1 MSRLESYEINEL
13 FKINPTQEP
22 QSNSGIVVD
31 RKKMIEEFDSEM
43 ASTSTEVH
51 VSSKPIPKDLAEFL
65 INANLLLKSGEHTL
79 ALNLF
84 RATLMRDPDNTV
96 ALRGMGE
103 ALSQLQR
110 HSEALPYFRAIVK
123 NEGTASSWVRL
134 GDEAY
139 NAQDFEEAYTS
150 YVVAVEMG
158 LADGPELFSAYKNL
172 GNILVIRGDTAAAE
186 KMYQKAYTLN
196 PDSDVLIVNLGSLE
210 IQKGDLNKAVHMF
223 RRAVELNDSNDKAW
237 VGLGLI
243 HREFSDVELSW
254 ANIEKALDIDPK
266 NESAIRLVAEWAQK
280 DNENEKAISRIEKYL
295 QHNEQDAQ
303 LTLWLAKFYYF
314 AGQLNSAEVEINKAL
329 DLNPRLEGALEVYQ
343 AIREE
348 KHSRESR
355 V

>member
-22 QSNSGIVVD
+22 QPSSNIGVD
-31 RKKMIEEFDSEM
+31 RKKMIADFDSEM
-43 ASTSTEVH
+43 AMNTTEGH
-51 VSSKPIPKDLAEFL
+51 TSSKPIPKDLAEFL
-65 INANLLLKSGEHTL
+65 INANLLLKGGEHTL

-96 ALRGMGE
+96 ALRGMGDC
-103 ALSQLQR
+103 LSQLRR
-110 HSEALPYFRAIVK
+110 HTEALPYFRAIVK
-123 NEGTASSWVRL
+123 NEGTPSAWVRL
-134 GDEAY
+134 ADEAY

-150 YVVAVEMG
+150 YVVAIEMG

-172 GNILVIRGDTAAAE
+172 GNILVIRADVETAE

-210 IQKGDLNKAVHMF
+210 IHKGDLNKAVHMF

-243 HREFSDVELSW
+243 HREFSDAELSW
-254 ANIEKALDIDPK
+254 ANIEKALDLNPTND
-266 NESAIRLVAEWAQK
+266 SAIRLVAEWAQK
-280 DNENEKAISRIEKYL
+280 DNENEKAITRIERYL

-303 LTLWLAKFYYF
+303 MTLWLAKFYYF
-314 AGQLNSAEVEINKAL
+314 AGQLNNAEVEINKAL
-329 DLNPRLEGALEVYQ
+329 DLNPQLEGAMEVYQ
-343 AIREE
+343 VIREE
-348 KHSRESR
+348 KQSRESR